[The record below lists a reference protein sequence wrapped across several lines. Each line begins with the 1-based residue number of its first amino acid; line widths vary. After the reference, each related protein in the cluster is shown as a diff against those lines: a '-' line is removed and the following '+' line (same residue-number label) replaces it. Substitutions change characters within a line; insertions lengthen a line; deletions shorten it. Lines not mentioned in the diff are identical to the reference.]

1 MRPLK
6 EKEHEQVVSK
16 LCKYIKDVSVLL
28 DRDDGSYTFML
39 HRDRVFYAKTS
50 LAKHAA
56 TITRKH
62 LLSFGTCI
70 GRFSKT
76 GKFRIHVTALDF
88 LAPYAKHRVWVKTP
102 AEQQFLYGQHVLKSG
117 LARISEDTPQYSGV
131 VVMNMN
137 DVPIGFGVAAK
148 STLQTKNTD
157 PMTIV
162 VFHQADL
169 GEYIRSEDSLI

>member
-1 MRPLK
+1 MYQFFLIEMTEATHSCYTEIVFFMPSMLYFPLNF
-6 EKEHEQVVSK
+6 
-16 LCKYIKDVSVLL
+16 CDF
-28 DRDDGSYTFML
+28 R
-39 HRDRVFYAKTS
+39 AS